1 VSSDPSP
8 LSIARFPNVPPS
20 GAHYES
26 FYLKAADPRRRR
38 AVWIRYTVLKRPGE
52 EARASLWCT
61 IWPEDE
67 SPLATKL
74 TVGASELRTGEGEL
88 IGIGESRMDD
98 GRVVGRAND
107 ARWDLAITAGAPA
120 LSYLPSG
127 WMYRAPIPRTKA
139 VSLHPSAL
147 CAGEVELAGQ
157 LLRFEDWP
165 AMLGHNWGSEHA
177 EEWVWL
183 HGAGFPEAPD
193 AWLDVTIGRVRI
205 GRFVL
210 PWIANGALAL
220 DGRRHRLGGPRT
232 LRATSVSAVPTAC
245 DFVLGGSGVRIRGRA
260 AAGSEQLVAW
270 PYSDPKGG
278 GHFAT
283 NCSEASLELEVERP
297 GGPALSLRL
306 GAGAAYEL
314 GRRERPAG
322 IDVQPFPDP

>member
-1 VSSDPSP
+1 
-8 LSIARFPNVPPS
+8 
-20 GAHYES
+20 
-26 FYLKAADPRRRR
+26 
-38 AVWIRYTVLKRPGE
+38 VWIRYTVLKRPGE
-52 EARASLWCT
+52 RASASLWST

-67 SPLATKL
+67 RPLASKL
-74 TVGASELRTGEGEL
+74 TVGESELRTGDGEL
-88 IGIGESRMDD
+88 IIIGESALNEE
-98 GRVVGRAND
+98 RVVGEAGD

-120 LSYLPSG
+120 LAHLPSR

-147 CAGEVELAGQ
+147 CTGEVELGGH
-157 LLRFEDWP
+157 LLRFDDLP

-205 GRFVL
+205 GRFLL

-220 DGRRHRLGGPRT
+220 DGRRHRLGGPGRLRT
-232 LRATSVSAVPTAC
+232 TSVSAVPTAC
-245 DFVLGGSGVRIRGRA
+245 DFAMRGSGVSIRGRA

-270 PYSDPKGG
+270 PYSDPNGG

-283 NCSEASLELEVERP
+283 NCSAASLELEVERP
-297 GGPALSLRL
+297 GVPALSLRL

-314 GRRERPAG
+314 GRRERPVG
-322 IDVQPFPDP
+322 IEVQPFPDQ